1 MSDFADLR
9 GRMVR
14 RQIEARGI
22 LDPLIL
28 DAFREVPREKFVAG
42 EFAAAAYDDHPLP
55 IEAGQTISQPYI
67 VALMIEAARHL
78 TWRAARPVIG
88 EGDRRVLQDFELT
101 VELPEDGPWRD
112 TAARVDAAIAEAA
125 QRISPNPLP
134 PGFRIND
141 LILRR
146 YAAGSRGI
154 TAHRDHIRY
163 RGLVA
168 LLILSGDGRFC
179 LCEDR
184 SGASAREIAARPPA
198 GVRWTKLAVNKLILD
213 QLNLTLDF
221 GLAAEM
227 LAARGARSLS
237 EMGPRSKRS

>member
-1 MSDFADLR
+1 MGVSTPSPLLKRVAL
-9 GRMVR
+9 
-14 RQIEARGI
+14 QEALIECAARGASSLPF
-22 LDPLIL
+22 LD
-28 DAFREVPREKFVAG
+28 DG
-42 EFAAAAYDDHPLP
+42 DC
-55 IEAGQTISQPYI
+55 
-67 VALMIEAARHL
+67 ALMIEAARHL

-101 VELPEDGPWRD
+101 VQLPEDGPWRD

-141 LILRR
+141 LILQR

-184 SGASAREIAARPPA
+184 SGASAREIAAAHGHLLLMRAPGYAGSQVRPFHFLDRISA
-198 GVRWTKLAVNKLILD
+198 ERLSLGMRWDT
-213 QLNLTLDF
+213 
-221 GLAAEM
+221 AAN
-227 LAARGARSLS
+227 
-237 EMGPRSKRS
+237 